1 MSAASA
7 YSGVSDVGS
16 YLDRKPRW
24 AAYLVALVITAL
36 AIGARAWLDRLGE
49 GLVPFSL
56 FYPVLLLCTLFCGAG
71 PGFAAL
77 ILTGF
82 AAMIFWLEPRGAL
95 AASGIGAA
103 NIVLFAVSGSATIL
117 LAHLLRSA
125 NRKLRR
131 NEARLSLAQEV
142 GRMGA
147 WDLDLKTGKV
157 WWSPSLYDVTGLDP
171 AVAPSIEAFLA
182 HVHPVDRDTAQH
194 ALEQAR
200 EGTERLDIE
209 FRFIK
214 EDGTTLWLVGRAELF
229 RDARGEPSRLLG
241 VTIDT
246 SQTRTAERERDHAN
260 AILNTF
266 FECLPGAAY
275 AKDREGRILL
285 GNPGFEAAVGH
296 PPEYFVGKTD
306 LELLADTEQATT
318 IMSHDRM
325 VMEAGAV
332 HQLEEDLR
340 LPDGRLTHWLS
351 VKTPFMT
358 NSGEVQGI
366 VGLSLD
372 LTARRKAEAQMRYLA
387 DEVDHRAKN
396 LLALVHSV
404 VRLTRVDDLQGFK
417 AAISGRIQAL
427 SRAHSL
433 LAASRWQGV
442 DVATLLKEEL
452 APFQTGAGKRIS
464 LSGPSVPLL
473 PGAAQACAIALHEL
487 ATNAAVHGALSA
499 PEGRLQV
506 SWKVEDHEGAAQFM
520 MVWEEAGGP
529 AVSRPERAGFGTTA
543 IRGSVEHQL
552 SGKVEI
558 EWPAEGLRCR
568 IRFPLRGALERAAS
582 TQPAR
587 VEKPAS
593 LDTVSLQG
601 KTVLI
606 VDDELLIA
614 LTLKLTL
621 EEFGCEVMGPAKS
634 ADDAIALIR
643 ERAPDVAVLDVNL
656 GGGSNIAVARA
667 LRALA
672 VPYVFCTGYAE
683 LTDKVDAELHAEMLT
698 KPTDPD
704 ALRGALCRALVN
716 AGGGKGPG

>member
-229 RDARGEPSRLLG
+229 RDARESP
-241 VTIDT
+241 
-246 SQTRTAERERDHAN
+246 
-260 AILNTF
+260 
-266 FECLPGAAY
+266 
-275 AKDREGRILL
+275 
-285 GNPGFEAAVGH
+285 
-296 PPEYFVGKTD
+296 
-306 LELLADTEQATT
+306 
-318 IMSHDRM
+318 HDC
-325 VMEAGAV
+325 
-332 HQLEEDLR
+332 
-340 LPDGRLTHWLS
+340 
-351 VKTPFMT
+351 
-358 NSGEVQGI
+358 SG
-366 VGLSLD
+366 
-372 LTARRKAEAQMRYLA
+372 
-387 DEVDHRAKN
+387 
-396 LLALVHSV
+396 
-404 VRLTRVDDLQGFK
+404 
-417 AAISGRIQAL
+417 
-427 SRAHSL
+427 
-433 LAASRWQGV
+433 
-442 DVATLLKEEL
+442 
-452 APFQTGAGKRIS
+452 
-464 LSGPSVPLL
+464 
-473 PGAAQACAIALHEL
+473 
-487 ATNAAVHGALSA
+487 
-499 PEGRLQV
+499 
-506 SWKVEDHEGAAQFM
+506 
-520 MVWEEAGGP
+520 
-529 AVSRPERAGFGTTA
+529 
-543 IRGSVEHQL
+543 
-552 SGKVEI
+552 
-558 EWPAEGLRCR
+558 
-568 IRFPLRGALERAAS
+568 
-582 TQPAR
+582 
-587 VEKPAS
+587 
-593 LDTVSLQG
+593 
-601 KTVLI
+601 
-606 VDDELLIA
+606 
-614 LTLKLTL
+614 
-621 EEFGCEVMGPAKS
+621 
-634 ADDAIALIR
+634 
-643 ERAPDVAVLDVNL
+643 
-656 GGGSNIAVARA
+656 
-667 LRALA
+667 
-672 VPYVFCTGYAE
+672 
-683 LTDKVDAELHAEMLT
+683 
-698 KPTDPD
+698 
-704 ALRGALCRALVN
+704 
-716 AGGGKGPG
+716 